1 MILTQPGR
9 SQPAGVDGKRR
20 MHEPIRE
27 NMGCTGYGY
36 PQPGD
41 FSLTALLVVV
51 GFAGLLLPA
60 VPCIPLVFVG
70 LVLLAWADDFAY
82 VGWITLTLLG
92 VLALLSYGVDLRPR
106 RNKVRCEP
114 GAGGNRRG
122 AGTLTAFED
131 ATRSG

>member
-1 MILTQPGR
+1 
-9 SQPAGVDGKRR
+9 
-20 MHEPIRE
+20 
-27 NMGCTGYGY
+27 
-36 PQPGD
+36 
-41 FSLTALLVVV
+41 LTALLVVV

-60 VPCIPLVFVG
+60 VPGIPLVFVG

-106 RNKVRCEP
+106 RNKVRRES

-131 ATRSG
+131 ATRSGGSMRAGSGWNAEKVGILYNYWHRHLQANLSRLE